1 MYFLRTKHRKPDTS
15 FLGLWTRPNRFWQ
28 KIQHWLIE
36 RQVKPQDFSL
46 TLPTCLGLVDSTEDI
61 LLHHALLIGRY
72 HIYSSKL
79 KKTLPNLQV
88 FTQTFHKCQEIEKC
102 HAYKTNTVKKYKS
115 KWNLFK
121 WIVTLIYFYLAA
133 PLWLFNLLFNFI
145 LFFQNLTPGLAAS
158 LVRTL
163 FCFVVCLLFFLFPLS
178 FK

>member
-46 TLPTCLGLVDSTEDI
+46 TLPTCLGLVQKTYFYIMHS
-61 LLHHALLIGRY
+61 LIGRY

-79 KKTLPNLQV
+79 KKTLPNLQLSIYTN
-88 FTQTFHKCQEIEKC
+88 FPARCAKKSKSD
-102 HAYKTNTVKKYKS
+102 AYKTNTVKKYKS

-121 WIVTLIYFYLAA
+121 WIVTLIYLYLAA
-133 PLWLFNLLFNFI
+133 PLWLFNLLSNFI
-145 LFFQNLTPGLAAS
+145 IFFQNLTPGLAE
-158 LVRTL
+158 
-163 FCFVVCLLFFLFPLS
+163 
-178 FK
+178 KNNE